1 MAMIKGRVI
10 FWKADEDISAFH
22 ECVVKAGSRIEQ
34 GGSRTVT
41 KGLFFHSLQRDNHPK
56 LFTECWQ
63 VIQN

>member
-1 MAMIKGRVI
+1 MAMIKGRDMI
-10 FWKADEDISAFH
+10 QIDEDISALH

-56 LFTECWQ
+56 LFT
-63 VIQN
+63 